1 MRPEQGLHRL
11 SAFLM
16 KYLFDKFFFPK
27 SIAVFGAT
35 DKTEKVGFFV
45 FRNLGS
51 FEGKVFAINPK
62 YDTVQGKTCYG
73 RLRDA
78 PEVPD
83 LAVIA
88 TPAETVNDIIE
99 DCGRAGVSAAVV
111 LSAGFRGQTPDDLVR
126 YHTLRET
133 AVRHHVRII
142 GPNCLGLMTPSIH
155 LNAAFAPVMP
165 LAGRLAFISQ
175 SGALGTSVLD
185 WAAHRKVGFSHFV
198 ALGNMV
204 DVGFHHLIDY
214 FGADSRTSCIL
225 IYMEH
230 LKEARKFMSAARAFA
245 RSKPIIILKAGG
257 TPAGAHTAMLHTGN
271 PPGDDTVFDAAFRR
285 AGVIRVHTIQE
296 LFDCAQAIAFKPLPQ
311 GNRLAIVTNG
321 GGAAVLAADLLY
333 RKGGRLAILSQNSI
347 EALEQQLSRHWS
359 RSNPIDVMGDASAE
373 QYGSAVRAC
382 LFDSQV
388 DAVLAILSVQSVTD
402 AAGTAT
408 LVAADAKKAYQKPL
422 YASWM
427 GISSAKEGRAVLEE
441 NRIPWYPFP
450 ERAVAAF
457 MHLAQYREDL
467 DLLYETPPDLP
478 IQFQDIDRPFAKQL
492 VEAEAVAEQRKVL
505 NKQESKSLLQCYG
518 IQDKGDT
525 AAAEFTQQGIS
536 LFLSAWK
543 DPVFGP
549 VIAVGQGKSMTVR
562 RGRALGM
569 PPLNLALAKQ
579 IVTQARIFHS
589 DNEGDVYSKEVQ
601 ETLNTLLCRFSY
613 LVMDF
618 PEIYSVGCH
627 LTLSETAQKVSK
639 TQAIVESSRKPQR
652 DRYAHLSISPYPT
665 HWIKNTQLRDGTPV
679 VMRPIRPEDEPL
691 EAELVKNTSRESLYF
706 RFFGFVPGMDHKM
719 LARFTQIDYDR
730 EMAIVAQ
737 IEKEGRAQLI
747 GVVRIVGDGWRDTAE
762 YAILVAD
769 QWQGHGIGSQMTEY
783 IIEIAREQG
792 YRRITASF
800 LKLNGRMRRLFERF
814 GFEISSGSDE
824 SDYAELI
831 LSGETPPIS

>member
-1 MRPEQGLHRL
+1 L
-11 SAFLM
+11 

-35 DKTEKVGFFV
+35 DKAEKVGFFV
-45 FRNLGS
+45 FRNLAS

-62 YDTVQGKTCYG
+62 YNTVQGRACYA
-73 RLRDA
+73 RLEDVA
-78 PEVPD
+78 EAPD

-88 TPAETVNDIIE
+88 TPAETVNDIVVA
-99 DCGRAGVSAAVV
+99 CGRMGVKAAVV
-111 LSAGFRGQTPDDLVR
+111 LSAGFRGQTPDDLLR
-126 YHTLRET
+126 YQSLKDT
-133 AVRHHVRII
+133 ASQQQVRII
-142 GPNCLGLMTPSIH
+142 GPNCLGLMTPSIQ

-165 LAGRLAFISQ
+165 TAGRLAFISQ

-198 ALGNMV
+198 SLGNMV

-214 FGADSRTSCIL
+214 FGADSRTACIL

-257 TPAGAHTAMLHTGN
+257 TPTGAHTAMLHTGH
-271 PPGDDTVFDAAFRR
+271 PPGDDAVFDAAFRR

-333 RKGGRLAILSQNSI
+333 RKGGRLAVLSHASL

-359 RSNPIDVMGDASAE
+359 RSNPLDVMGDASAQ
-373 QYGSAVRAC
+373 QYSSAVQAC
-382 LFDSQV
+382 LFDAQA

-402 AAGTAT
+402 AQGTAQ
-408 LVAADAKKAYQKPL
+408 LVAAAAKKAYQKPL

-427 GISSAKEGRAVLEE
+427 GISSAREGRAVLEE

-467 DLLYETPPDLP
+467 ELLYETPPDLP
-478 IQFQDIDRPFAKQL
+478 IQFQDIDRPFAKKL
-492 VEAEAVAEQRKVL
+492 LEEVHFAEQRRVL
-505 NKQESKSLLQCYG
+505 GKQESKLLLQAYG
-518 IQDKGDT
+518 IKDQGDI
-525 AAAEFTQQGIS
+525 ANAEFLNRGIS
-536 LFLSAWK
+536 VFISAWK

-549 VIAVGQGKSMTVR
+549 VIAVGQGKSMTVKR
-562 RGRALGM
+562 ERALGL
-569 PPLNLALAKQ
+569 PPLNLALARQ
-579 IVTQARIFHS
+579 MVQLARIFHA
-589 DNEGDVYSKEVQ
+589 DNETEVDKAEVQ
-601 ETLNTLLCRFSY
+601 ELLHTLLCRFAY

-618 PEIYSVGCH
+618 PEIYSISCH
-627 LTLSETAQKVSK
+627 LILTESIQKVARP
-639 TQAIVESSRKPQR
+639 QALLESSRKPVRQ
-652 DRYAHLSISPYPT
+652 DYSHLSIQPYPT
-665 HWIKNTQLRDGTPV
+665 QWIRQATLRDGTPV
-679 VMRPIRPEDEPL
+679 TLRPIRPEDEPL

-706 RFFGFVPGMDHKM
+706 RFFGFVPGVDHKM

-737 IEKEGRAQLI
+737 IDNEGKPQLI

-762 YAILVAD
+762 YAILIPD
-769 QWQGHGIGSQMTEY
+769 QWQGKGIGSLLTDY
-783 IIEIAREQG
+783 IIQIAREQG
-792 YRRITASF
+792 YRLLTASF
-800 LKLNGRMRRLFERF
+800 LKLNGKMRRLFERY
-814 GFEISSGSDE
+814 GFDIRSGSDE
-824 SDYAELI
+824 SDYAELLLTGRPSI
-831 LSGETPPIS
+831 TP